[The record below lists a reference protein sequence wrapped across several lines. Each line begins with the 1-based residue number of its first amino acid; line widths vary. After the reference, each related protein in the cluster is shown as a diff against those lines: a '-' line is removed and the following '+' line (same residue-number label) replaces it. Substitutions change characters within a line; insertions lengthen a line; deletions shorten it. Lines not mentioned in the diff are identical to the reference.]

1 MDNFTPTSRTEVR
14 RLPKRAVYDR
24 EQIYAILDEGY
35 LCHAGFVVEGRPFVI
50 PMGYGRDG
58 DQVYLHGSAGNRV
71 VRAAA
76 QGLDLCI
83 TVTLVDGFVLARSAF
98 HHSMNYRS
106 VVMLGKGRMLTDT
119 DEKRAA
125 LRSVT
130 NHMLPGRWE
139 EVRQPTEQELQS
151 TGVVALKLDE
161 VSAKVR
167 TGPPLDDEA
176 DYSLPVWAGVI
187 PIAANLG
194 DPIPDGRLSPQA
206 PAVDPRRFTRAKR

>member
-1 MDNFTPTSRTEVR
+1 MDNFTPTSRTQVR
-14 RLPKRAVYDR
+14 RLPKRAVYDKA
-24 EQIYAILDEGY
+24 QIHAILDEGY
-35 LCHAGFVVEGRPFVI
+35 LCHAGFVVDGQPFVI
-50 PMGYGRDG
+50 PMGYGRAG
-58 DQVYLHGSAGNRV
+58 DRIYLHGSAANRL

-106 VVMLGKGRMLTDT
+106 VVILGKGRLVADP

-130 NHMLPGRWE
+130 NHLLPGRWE
-139 EVRQPTEQELQS
+139 EVRQPTAQELQS
-151 TGVVALKLDE
+151 TGVVALELDE

-167 TGPPLDDEA
+167 SGPPLDDEA
-176 DYSLPVWAGVI
+176 DYSLPVWAGVV
-187 PIAANLG
+187 PIVASLG
-194 DPIPDGRLSPQA
+194 DPVPDGRLSPQA
-206 PAVDPRRFTRAKR
+206 PAVDPRRFTRARR